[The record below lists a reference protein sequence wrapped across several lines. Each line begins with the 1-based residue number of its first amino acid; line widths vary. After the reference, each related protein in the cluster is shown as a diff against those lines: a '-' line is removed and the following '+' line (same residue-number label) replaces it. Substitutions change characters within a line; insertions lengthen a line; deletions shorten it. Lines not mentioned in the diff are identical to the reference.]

1 VLDCQWLQLL
11 LTYGLLRGAFRPADP
26 MCALR
31 SLCRQ
36 RAQLLRD
43 QGRYVQHMQKP

>member
-1 VLDCQWLQLL
+1 
-11 LTYGLLRGAFRPADP
+11 

-36 RAQLLRD
+36 RARLLRD
-43 QGRYVQHMQKP
+43 QGRYVQHMQNDLVPGKRIPC